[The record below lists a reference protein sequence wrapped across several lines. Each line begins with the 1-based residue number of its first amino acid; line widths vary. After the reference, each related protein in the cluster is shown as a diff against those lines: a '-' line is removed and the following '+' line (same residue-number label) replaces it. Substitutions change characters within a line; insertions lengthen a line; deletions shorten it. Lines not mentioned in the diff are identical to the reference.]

1 MIANQV
7 HVCLIDDD
15 EGDFLIT
22 EDLLAE
28 SLYTKFELTWCGTYR
43 EGMAALNAE
52 NFDVYLIDL
61 HLGHANGIEI
71 IADCVASGCSKPL
84 ILLTGSNDR
93 EIDMKAL
100 QVGAADYLAKG
111 TFNAA
116 MLERSIL
123 YAIRHRDTLNQLKL
137 SETRYRT
144 VLETQTELVC
154 RFTPDTTLTFVNS
167 AYARYF
173 GERTET
179 LIGKSW
185 LQYIP
190 QDQHEGIR
198 NHLTHLQETQ
208 RSISYEHSVLAADGV
223 LRWQQWTDQP
233 ILDELGNIVEIQSV
247 GIDITERKNAEL
259 ALRQAL
265 ERERELGELKSRFV
279 TMASHEFRTP
289 LTTIMS
295 TASFLEMA
303 EGQVSSEKRLARL
316 AKIQSAAADMTQL
329 LDDVLVFGKAEANRL
344 EYQPK
349 ALDIVAFSTEILEDI
364 QAGLGNEHSME
375 FRNNLRDSKLMAD
388 EKLLRQ
394 IITNLLTNAVK
405 YSAKGSR
412 VLFDLAYEAN
422 AIVITVQDEGI
433 GIPEHDL
440 EHLFEPFHRA
450 KNAKDIAGTGL
461 GLAITKKAVDLHQGE
476 IHVESKLNQG
486 SCIKIKIPNELWEG

>member
-1 MIANQV
+1 MIANHV
-7 HVCLIDDD
+7 RVCLIDDD
-15 EGDFLIT
+15 KGDFIIT

-28 SLYTKFELTWCGTYR
+28 SLYTKFELGWCVTYQ
-43 EGMAALNAE
+43 EAMAELKAE
-52 NFDVYLIDL
+52 NYDVYLIDL
-61 HLGHANGIEI
+61 HLGHANGIQI
-71 IADCVASGCSKPL
+71 ISECVAAGCSKPL

-93 EIDMKAL
+93 EIDMQAL

-123 YAIRHRDTLNQLKL
+123 YAIRHRATLNQLRL
-137 SETRYRT
+137 SESRYRT

-154 RFTPDTTLTFVNS
+154 RFMLDTTLTFVNS

-173 GERTET
+173 GESAES

-198 NHLTHLQETQ
+198 SHLRQIQEAKC
-208 RSISYEHSVLAADGV
+208 SISYEHSVLSGEGV

-233 ILDELGNIVEIQSV
+233 VLDEVGNVLEIQSV
-247 GIDITERKNAEL
+247 GIDITDRKNAEI

-265 ERERELGELKSRFV
+265 ERERELGDLKSRFV

-295 TASFLEMA
+295 TASYLEMA
-303 EGQVSSEKRLARL
+303 EGQVSSEKRLSRL

-344 EYQPK
+344 DYQPK
-349 ALDIVAFSTEILEDI
+349 SMDIVAFSTEILEDV
-364 QAGLGNEHSME
+364 QAGLGNEHVIE
-375 FRNNLRDSKLMAD
+375 FRNQLQNYKLMAD

-412 VLFDLAYEAN
+412 VLFELAQERN
-422 AIVITVQDEGI
+422 RLSFTVQDEGM

-450 KNAKDIAGTGL
+450 KNAKDISGTGL
-461 GLAITKKAVDLHQGE
+461 GLAITKKAVELHHGD
-476 IHVESKLNQG
+476 IRVESMLNEG
-486 SCIKIKIPNELWEG
+486 TCIKITIPNELWGE